1 MNQDRIWN
9 QETIYQTQKTI
20 SDALKV
26 MVQNEQ
32 YIEGIESC
40 LNQVMPLDQS
50 QLNDM
55 EKVCYIIAAINL
67 IPYSKEAKDK
77 YGNLVIQLEKIAK
90 GLLATNNIK
99 AGKSKLSFL
108 FGQLQQGLASI
119 LKNDGDNWGAL
130 WEASLGLYLSRGSAN
145 PILPFQHL
153 HLAVQAIDRG
163 LPGRVRVILD
173 EMEQALVEPNDSLT
187 VNLLRIKSLR
197 LSGEHN
203 ACEALID
210 QQISVHGESER
221 LKWEKLYT
229 RAIAYDETKD
239 MHRFLFGR
247 SAKKMAYTES
257 YLKYTFWMRAQMK
270 REFNKLCPKVS
281 KLKRMMKGYT
291 SNQKVK
297 RLFKV
302 LSVIEDCHDVEIPFV
317 TRIRSV
323 GKIMPL
329 VETLDAEYKL
339 LATAAIVRWLGQRQR
354 QMASIF
360 HGEYQ
365 SLSLKM
371 SEGENPDVYML
382 FENTADDLEL
392 MQPFYDTLHSAPR
405 KESEYRTVDKY
416 LFKPLSR

>member
-229 RAIAYDETKD
+229 RAIAKEREYEVSL
-239 MHRFLFGR
+239 RFF
-247 SAKKMAYTES
+247 S
-257 YLKYTFWMRAQMK
+257 
-270 REFNKLCPKVS
+270 
-281 KLKRMMKGYT
+281 
-291 SNQKVK
+291 
-297 RLFKV
+297 
-302 LSVIEDCHDVEIPFV
+302 
-317 TRIRSV
+317 
-323 GKIMPL
+323 
-329 VETLDAEYKL
+329 
-339 LATAAIVRWLGQRQR
+339 
-354 QMASIF
+354 
-360 HGEYQ
+360 
-365 SLSLKM
+365 
-371 SEGENPDVYML
+371 
-382 FENTADDLEL
+382 
-392 MQPFYDTLHSAPR
+392 
-405 KESEYRTVDKY
+405 
-416 LFKPLSR
+416 